1 MGAVGVGSSYGNDDR
16 SKSGAAAGAPP
27 QDPGTTGSRSRSSLS
42 RGASASMWPDSLPLP
57 VGDVLDTQS
66 ADDSFSLAGTGTEVE
81 VEAEVEAFD
90 EGDALDYANDIFG
103 VDDEIKNVKVVS
115 VKEK

>member
-1 MGAVGVGSSYGNDDR
+1 MKNYKV
-16 SKSGAAAGAPP
+16 K
-27 QDPGTTGSRSRSSLS
+27 L
-42 RGASASMWPDSLPLP
+42 
-57 VGDVLDTQS
+57 
-66 ADDSFSLAGTGTEVE
+66 E

-103 VDDEIKNVKVVS
+103 VDNEIKNVKVVS